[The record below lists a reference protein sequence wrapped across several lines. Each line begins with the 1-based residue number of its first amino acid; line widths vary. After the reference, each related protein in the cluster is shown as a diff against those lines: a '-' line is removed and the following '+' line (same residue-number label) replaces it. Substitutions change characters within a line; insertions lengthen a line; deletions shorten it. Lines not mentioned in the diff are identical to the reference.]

1 MLTVIGVV
9 YEILYV
15 KLQLELSVLFLLEE
29 AYCLSYIKY
38 FVYHPMH
45 YTAVTSSLVRNHIS
59 VQYVKCESFR
69 SGNNTFVPFLPVSKH
84 TDMSGIQLGAVSI

>member
-45 YTAVTSSLVRNHIS
+45 HTAVTS
-59 VQYVKCESFR
+59 Y
-69 SGNNTFVPFLPVSKH
+69 
-84 TDMSGIQLGAVSI
+84 TDMVGIQVGAVSI